1 MQMSVLFVIMFGLS
15 FRGRHAWLRRLVV
28 RTPPFQGG
36 DRRFEPGRS
45 YHKQAGRRR
54 EASDLF
60 CAGDT
65 GPKQGTSGFLV
76 PVAVGRSPLG
86 SLANRGPM
94 GPQVR
99 VAGLQGARR
108 DPVRR
113 EPASSGRGTASRRPR
128 PCKLG
133 LRAWKSQVA
142 SLQARNPRTLKR
154 RAAGLQGARAA
165 NLPAETLQVR
175 VVSPLSREPGG
186 KADCCGSRMARPT
199 VMARFL
205 RSEAPDFTTCTE

>member
-1 MQMSVLFVIMFGLS
+1 MSVLFVIMFGLS

-60 CAGDT
+60 CAGSM
-65 GPKQGTSGFLV
+65 GPKPGTSGFLV

-108 DPVRR
+108 DPLRR

-128 PCKLG
+128 SARFHDMRGITPGRANHGRAKRLLSCHSGRPCHSG
-133 LRAWKSQVA
+133 TA
-142 SLQARNPRTLKR
+142 S
-154 RAAGLQGARAA
+154 
-165 NLPAETLQVR
+165 
-175 VVSPLSREPGG
+175 
-186 KADCCGSRMARPT
+186 ARPCHSEII
-199 VMARFL
+199 AGRLPPRQPSSCSLFAGRAILRFGES
-205 RSEAPDFTTCTE
+205 R

>member
-1 MQMSVLFVIMFGLS
+1 MSVLFVIMFGLS

-86 SLANRGPM
+86 SLGEPAVPWAR
-94 GPQVR
+94 QVR
-99 VAGLQGARR
+99 VAARKGARR
-108 DPVRR
+108 DPACR

-154 RAAGLQGARAA
+154 RAAGPARRASCELA
-165 NLPAETLQVR
+165 
-175 VVSPLSREPGG
+175 SPRPC
-186 KADCCGSRMARPT
+186 KFGS
-199 VMARFL
+199 
-205 RSEAPDFTTCTE
+205 